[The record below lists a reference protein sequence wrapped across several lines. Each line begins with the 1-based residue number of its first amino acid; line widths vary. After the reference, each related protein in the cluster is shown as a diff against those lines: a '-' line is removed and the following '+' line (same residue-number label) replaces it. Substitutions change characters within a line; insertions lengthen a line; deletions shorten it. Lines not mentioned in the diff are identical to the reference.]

1 MGVPIN
7 DWTGKIIGS
16 TFENANTAIT
26 PKHGGNVFCAIEVIT
41 AATFASSEGLIA
53 EQYDHDSRGYSDAN
67 PDGIASDTKSGWIN
81 TEDTDAGV
89 VMDSIA
95 LPVGTIIHGRWTGFK
110 LASGSVIA
118 YESK

>member
-16 TFENANTAIT
+16 TFENATTAIT
-26 PKHGGNVFCAIEVIT
+26 PKHGGNVFCAIEVVT
-41 AATFASSEGLIA
+41 AATFASSAGLIA
-53 EQYDHDSRGYSDAN
+53 EQ
-67 PDGIASDTKSGWIN
+67 IAESISNDEVVNESKWIN

-89 VMDSIA
+89 VMDGIA

-118 YESK
+118 YESM

>member
-1 MGVPIN
+1 MGVAIR
-7 DWTGKIIGS
+7 DWTGQVIGS
-16 TFENANTAIT
+16 TFENASNALT

-41 AATFASSEGLIA
+41 AATFHSTSGLIS
-53 EQYDHDSRGYSDAN
+53 EQNADES
-67 PDGIASDTKSGWIN
+67 KWIN

-118 YESK
+118 YESM

>member
-26 PKHGGNVFCAIEVIT
+26 PNHGGNVFCAIEVVT
-41 AATFASSEGLIA
+41 AATFAASAGLVS
-53 EQYDHDSRGYSDAN
+53 EQYDHDSDN
-67 PDGIASDTKSGWIN
+67 VTSDTKSAWIN

-95 LPVGTIIHGRWTGFK
+95 LPVGTIIHGRWTGFE